1 MHILV
6 LLSDVAPDA
15 PPDEL
20 DTLVTAK
27 AVSAALT
34 ARGHDAVL
42 APFTP
47 KTDRLRAQAAGFDV
61 VFNLVESVEGQ
72 GLLACIAPLLLE
84 RLGAVYTGSR
94 AATIALAGDKPMAK
108 RVLRAAGLPTPDWAE
123 PPLWSGLAEDARTIV
138 KSASE
143 DASIDLDDA
152 AVVTGRD
159 AVMARA
165 ERSAARYGGRWFAE
179 SYVEGREFNVAVLE
193 EMAGPRVLPVAEM
206 RFTDWPAD
214 RPKIVGYA
222 AKWDETSAD
231 AKRTVRRFGVEKD
244 EPTLGRALHA
254 LALKAW
260 ALFGLKGYARVDF
273 RVGAAG
279 EPVILEI
286 NPNPCLE
293 PQAGF
298 AAAAIEAGY
307 SYEELVERIA
317 AAAIRK

>member
-6 LLSDVAPDA
+6 LHSDVAPDA
-15 PPDEL
+15 PPDEQ
-20 DTLVTAK
+20 DTIVTAK
-27 AVSAALT
+27 AVAVALT
-34 ARGHDAVL
+34 ARGHGAAL
-42 APFTP
+42 APFVP

-84 RLGAVYTGSR
+84 RLGAAYTGSP

-123 PPLWSGLAEDARTIV
+123 PPQWNGIAEDARTIV

-143 DASIDLDDA
+143 DASIGLDDA
-152 AVVTGRD
+152 AVVSGRD

-179 SYVEGREFNVAVLE
+179 AYVEGREFNVAVLE
-193 EMAGPRVLPVAEM
+193 EVAGPRVLPVAEM

-231 AKRTVRRFGVEKD
+231 AERTVRRFGVEKD
-244 EPTLGRALHA
+244 EPAFGRTLHA

-260 ALFGLKGYARVDF
+260 TLFGLKSYARVDF
-273 RVGAAG
+273 RAGATG

-298 AAAAIEAGY
+298 TAAAAEAGY
-307 SYEELVERIA
+307 SYAELVENIA
-317 AAAIRK
+317 AAAVRK